1 MVEVEQQ
8 HKSELL
14 TVSSTFDL
22 YWYAVHEHMVKDGE
36 EKPEGVGGIGGV
48 SVEHLGVLKKSDLSA
63 ELRRLECGEW
73 LCVCAGEGVFVC
85 AGGGCV
91 CVCVFDI
98 STADRSL
105 RSM

>member
-36 EKPEGVGGIGGV
+36 EKPKGVGGIGGV

-63 ELRRLECGEW
+63 ELRRLECGEG
-73 LCVCAGEGVFVC
+73 CEGVR
-85 AGGGCV
+85 GCV
-91 CVCVFDI
+91 CVCLTFPQQ
-98 STADRSL
+98 TGH
-105 RSM
+105 